1 MVPAAVPSRILF
13 FAEFTNELATFC
25 PFCELCVQKCSRTV
39 FTRGEVLIKITFFR
53 RDIVTVFAH
62 EILLATFGYFWTRI
76 LIVIIGVGRHSVE
89 MMDDGRL

>member
-13 FAEFTNELATFC
+13 FAKLAYKLGIFCFFFELG
-25 PFCELCVQKCSRTV
+25 VQKCSRTM

-62 EILLATFGYFWTRI
+62 EILLATFGYFLTQI
-76 LIVIIGVGRHSVE
+76 LIVRIGVGRHSLK
-89 MMDDGRL
+89 MTDGVSL